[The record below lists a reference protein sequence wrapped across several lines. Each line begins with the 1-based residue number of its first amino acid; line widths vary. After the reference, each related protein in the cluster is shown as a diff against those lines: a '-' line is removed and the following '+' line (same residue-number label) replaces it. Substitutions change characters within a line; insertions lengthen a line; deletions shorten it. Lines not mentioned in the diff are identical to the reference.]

1 MSEIRAEGEA
11 AAEAP
16 AGRSALV
23 EAAYAHLR
31 MLGEPVSLAELARTA
46 FRTLSALP
54 PSLLSEFDG
63 KLIDDGRFHGEEG
76 SWGLVEWHL
85 REQLWDDVEFVA
97 FDVETNGGRSGR
109 HRIIELG
116 AVRFKGA
123 RELGRFESL
132 ARLDAPI
139 PRFVTELTGIATEML
154 EDAPPV
160 AEVLGQF
167 AEFSRGAILTAHNLS
182 ADLSYINHE
191 AIWAGMHYFSGD
203 GLDTME
209 LHAALLP
216 EVGQVSLTSALAH
229 FGESEP
235 GAHRALADAV
245 AVRKL
250 LGHFFELAR
259 ERGARTVQDVHDL
272 TLDEDGKTPLARRR
286 GELARWASLNLPALP
301 GVYIFRGRRGE
312 GLYVGKSN
320 SLQRRV
326 RSHFTAGRGYSR
338 KWDALLEE
346 TAYIEHEV
354 AGSDLAAIL
363 REDELIRE
371 MRPTY
376 NVQLAR
382 RPSARIARL
391 GPADDPVLGCVR
403 RTADDGATYSG
414 PYRSANDARALVA
427 AVRRTFRLPSRRER
441 FEVKSDLSRQAAA
454 MYLAQGKEL
463 AAEFLK
469 NERRRD
475 GDTADGILRRLRRM
489 RLKSRPV
496 PGGLAGARIVSIH
509 HGLQPGEVEFRLI
522 SNGVIHDMR
531 SLLRPTRSE
540 VRDVL
545 DAYRELRPA
554 MHRGRN
560 ESRENLLLAWVHQRY
575 GDDAIAVLDYE
586 GGNRRVFGRVW
597 RRVRALTRN

>member
-1 MSEIRAEGEA
+1 MHSDQEEA
-11 AAEAP
+11 PGAP

-31 MLGEPVSLAELARTA
+31 MLGEPVPLIELAGKA
-46 FRTLSALP
+46 FRSNSVLP
-54 PSLLSEFDG
+54 PSLLDELRG
-63 KLIDDGRFHGEEG
+63 RLIDDGRFHGEDG
-76 SWGLVEWHL
+76 GWGLVEWHL
-85 REQLWDDVEFVA
+85 REQSWEDVEFVA

-116 AVRFKGA
+116 AVRFKGK
-123 RELGRFESL
+123 RELGTFQTLASL
-132 ARLDAPI
+132 DGPI
-139 PRFVTELTGIATEML
+139 PQFVTELTGISTEML
-154 EDAPPV
+154 EGAPPV
-160 AEVLGQF
+160 ADVLEEF
-167 AEFSRGAILTAHNLS
+167 VEFSRGAILVAHNLA

-191 AIWAGMHYFSGD
+191 AIWAGLPYFPGE
-203 GLDTME
+203 GLDTMD

-235 GAHRALADAV
+235 GAHRALADAI

-250 LGHFFELAR
+250 LGHFFRLAG
-259 ERGARTVQDVHDL
+259 ERGAKTVRDVHEL
-272 TLDEDGKTPLARRR
+272 TLDDEGKTPLARRR
-286 GELARWASLNLPALP
+286 RELARWASLNLPALP
-301 GVYIFRGRRGE
+301 GVYVFRGRRGD

-326 RSHFTAGRGYSR
+326 RSHFTAGRGYSQ

-346 TAYIEHEV
+346 TAYIDHEV

-363 REDELIRE
+363 REDELIRDL
-371 MRPTY
+371 RPPY

-382 RPSARIARL
+382 RLSARIVRL

-403 RTADDGATYSG
+403 RTADDGATYAG
-414 PYRSANDARALVA
+414 PYRSVNDARALVA
-427 AVRRTFRLPSRRER
+427 AVRRTFGLPSRQDR
-441 FEVKSDLSRQAAA
+441 FEVPSDLLRQAAA
-454 MYLAQGKEL
+454 MFLSHGKEM
-463 AAEFLK
+463 AGEFLK
-469 NERRRD
+469 NESQQD
-475 GDTADGILRRLRRM
+475 HETAERILGRLKKV

-496 PGGLAGARIVSIH
+496 PGGLSGARIVSIH

-522 SNGVIHDMR
+522 SSGVVHDMR
-531 SLLRPTRSE
+531 VLLRPTRSE
-540 VRDVL
+540 VREVL
-545 DAYRELRPA
+545 DTYREMRPVLEKV
-554 MHRGRN
+554 RN

-575 GDDAIAVLDYE
+575 GDDAIAVLDGN
-586 GGNRRVFGRVW
+586 GGNRRIFGRVW